1 MREDELVGYCL
12 GALEEGES
20 QQVELALADPVRG
33 PDLRRN
39 LDLIRKALRP
49 LDRDRGP
56 MAPRAGLAKRTVAF
70 VASQTTPATV
80 PMRPTTRPA
89 APTRPAARTRED
101 AEWQGTSGRQWLDRM
116 IIAASA
122 LAACVLVAPLLLES
136 ITDARARRAQRN
148 LQSLAGSLQG
158 YAGAHRQYPSPPGEG
173 PLSRAGLYAPTLV
186 SEHRLVADD
195 GTVLSPDSEL
205 SRRGNFRVPS
215 MEELRAAVG
224 TPEFDELVRTMG
236 GDYGYTMGHRDASG
250 ELLPIVDQHRR
261 HHPLMADAPNEGGE
275 RSDNHPEGVHF
286 ILFEDGHVERA
297 QSDALHRDDHLY
309 RNHDGEFRAG
319 KDAEDAVIGDSHHQ
333 P

>member
-56 MAPRAGLAKRTVAF
+56 MAPRAGLAKRTVAC

-89 APTRPAARTRED
+89 AAMRED

-136 ITDARARRAQRN
+136 ITDARAHRAQRN

-158 YAGAHRQYPSPPGEG
+158 YAGAHRQ
-173 PLSRAGLYAPTLV
+173 
-186 SEHRLVADD
+186 
-195 GTVLSPDSEL
+195 
-205 SRRGNFRVPS
+205 
-215 MEELRAAVG
+215 
-224 TPEFDELVRTMG
+224 
-236 GDYGYTMGHRDASG
+236 
-250 ELLPIVDQHRR
+250 
-261 HHPLMADAPNEGGE
+261 
-275 RSDNHPEGVHF
+275 
-286 ILFEDGHVERA
+286 
-297 QSDALHRDDHLY
+297 
-309 RNHDGEFRAG
+309 
-319 KDAEDAVIGDSHHQ
+319 
-333 P
+333 